1 MIKTLKECY
10 ENQKVA
16 SFYFNK
22 EDNCAHLT
30 GFLHCYNENEIL
42 IAHITPRGEY
52 DGFVLSKI
60 DNLYRVD
67 YSGDYEKKI
76 QLLYKLK
83 SQSHSTVTCDKD
95 SILFSFLEFANK
107 NKYLISME
115 LENASVTGFV
125 EEYDDS
131 IRLKVINEN
140 GVENGGCV
148 INIDEVITFSCDTD
162 YEQDLKILNS
172 VKEQF

>member
-1 MIKTLKECY
+1 
-10 ENQKVA
+10 
-16 SFYFNK
+16 
-22 EDNCAHLT
+22 
-30 GFLHCYNENEIL
+30 
-42 IAHITPRGEY
+42 
-52 DGFVLSKI
+52 
-60 DNLYRVD
+60 
-67 YSGDYEKKI
+67 
-76 QLLYKLK
+76 
-83 SQSHSTVTCDKD
+83 
-95 SILFSFLEFANK
+95 
-107 NKYLISME
+107 ME